1 MRVGIIGEFDVL
13 VAAGDILLNPSDEEP
28 QMQSRHV
35 SCVIAASP
43 DAVYA
48 FASDPGNLPRWAA
61 GLAQADVVRDGE
73 RLLVDSP
80 MGRVEVRF
88 VPGNEFRVLDHD
100 VTLPSGTVVTNP
112 VRVLAH
118 PDGAEVVFTVRQ
130 IELADDEFERDVRMV
145 EADLRRLQ
153 ELLQGKDFLEG

>member
-1 MRVGIIGEFDVL
+1 ME
-13 VAAGDILLNPSDEEP
+13 
-28 QMQSRHV
+28 SRHV
-35 SCVIAASP
+35 SRVIRASP
-43 DAVYA
+43 AAVYEYA
-48 FASDPGNLPRWAA
+48 ADVGNLPQWAG
-61 GLAQADVVRDGE
+61 GLAQAEVVRDGE

-88 VPGNEFRVLDHD
+88 VEWNQFGVLDHD

-130 IELADDEFERDVRMV
+130 IELDDDEFARDVYLV
-145 EADLRRLQ
+145 AADLERFERQ
-153 ELLQGKDFLEG
+153 VSQQRWRGDFI